1 MMKKS
6 IFSYI
11 IRCWFCHSK

>member
-1 MMKKS
+1 MVILRIKSKS

-11 IRCWFCHSK
+11 NR